1 MMNYDDYI
9 YMIIILII
17 IVISSLIVF
26 DCFELW
32 SQKDIVSVFVS
43 VFACFCSC
51 YEELQSNAPTI
62 FAFEAFRSPE
72 SFVESGTSG
81 PLLTLDVTA

>member
-1 MMNYDDYI
+1 
-9 YMIIILII
+9 MIIILMI

-32 SQKDIVSVFVS
+32 SQKDIVS